1 MGKINKMAAAASMV
15 AGMGGYG
22 CEAFDVSSETE
33 LEPQAEDRHF
43 AAIQALSDTVIKSVT
58 AAWDA
63 PASISDLSV
72 PEGNCVYVKASKV
85 TITSGSG
92 ILYYGIGEV

>member
-22 CEAFDVSSETE
+22 CIAFDADSETE
-33 LEPQAEDRHF
+33 LEPHVDDRHI
-43 AAIQALSDTVIKSVT
+43 AAIQALSDTVIKSVD

-63 PASISDLSV
+63 PTSLSNVSV

-92 ILYYGIGEV
+92 IAYYGIGEV